1 MIYLET
7 FINDNSWQLNW
18 VFAPESQCVFAPLDG
33 TKFPRYENY
42 GLDWE
47 FDISWIQ
54 MQKNVVIHWKMSPL
68 QPFEVGVWHRWTLVK
83 MTTARAKGGWAA
95 STLFRRNRSN
105 GLQFYLKRPFMC
117 LHDICEPIMK
127 MGVHGQRLRQR
138 AHTLKALCII
148 MNKVGTIDRSMSQW
162 GLNMHQSVHQGPQIC
177 LLCGQMDAKM
187 YWNGTNRWT

>member
-1 MIYLET
+1 
-7 FINDNSWQLNW
+7 
-18 VFAPESQCVFAPLDG
+18 
-33 TKFPRYENY
+33 
-42 GLDWE
+42 
-47 FDISWIQ
+47 
-54 MQKNVVIHWKMSPL
+54 MSPL

-127 MGVHGQRLRQR
+127 MWVHGRRLRQR

-187 YWNGTNRWT
+187 YWNGTNRWTWPHRMSYRSPYDRRFSDSMGPWMGDLAHLPYLRILTILVLGIHNLRVLALWFISKHS